1 LQISYLSS
9 CVHLIDKKNSYL
21 INLFHLQIKDM
32 VQLMTAKDLNR
43 PQFEILKKMLYF
55 LIFNILA

>member
-1 LQISYLSS
+1 
-9 CVHLIDKKNSYL
+9 
-21 INLFHLQIKDM
+21 M